1 LTVINKERNTYTCT
15 ADTLNNYFKEG
26 GRDVE
31 QKWEEL
37 KALEEQDEKNLT
49 PEGKEALEQLK
60 KELNS

>member
-1 LTVINKERNTYTCT
+1 M
-15 ADTLNNYFKEG
+15 
-26 GRDVE
+26 E

-49 PEGKEALEQLK
+49 QEGKEALEQLK